1 MLFCCMQ
8 ETGAGNESSFFSLA
22 KPQTVDAEAGDIA
35 GIGWVRYDDPEV
47 RTFKLNAERQN
58 GRAAMLGITGC
69 LIHEL
74 LGVDALYP
82 TGGLGG
88 AAPPPIIAA
97 LAVEGRSGDVQM
109 FSEGDI
115 GVLPPLG
122 VYDPL
127 GLIETRDMRRYEIM
141 EIKHGRAAMFGFLHV
156 IAIEAGVRLP
166 GYLSTSQNLKFED
179 VPAGCFASLEAVPTA
194 GWLQIMVLTC
204 MQEAGTGFA
213 SKPQTDDA
221 EAGDIALDSW
231 VRYDDPEVRT
241 FKLNAERQNGRAA
254 MLGITGCLIHELLGV
269 DALYPTGGLGGAA
282 PPPII
287 AALGVAGSETQA
299 DLETL
304 AKGLNPVVGFWDP
317 LSLAEGEFW
326 EQSNEATIGFL
337 RHAEIKHGRVAMAGF
352 VGYCVHANGIHFPWK
367 VPGDELCTPGVSP
380 PELWQ
385 NIPTVAKLQ
394 IIATIGFFEFFSEAA
409 MSQMPDANGVSRKM
423 GRTGW
428 SEGPGGAHYMRG
440 GKPGVFP
447 SFKATGASQPILP
460 HPVPLD
466 LWDPFGFT
474 KNKSEEWKA
483 QKLRVEINNG

>member
-1 MLFCCMQ
+1 MQ
-8 ETGAGNESSFFSLA
+8 EAGTGFGS
-22 KPQTVDAEAGDIA
+22 KPQTDDAEPGDIA
-35 GIGWVRYDDPEV
+35 LDSWVRYDDPEV

-58 GRAAMLGITGC
+58 GRAAMLGVTGC

-88 AAPPPIIAA
+88 AAPPTIVAA
-97 LAVEGRSGDVQM
+97 LAVQGRSGSVQM

-141 EIKHGRAAMFGFLHV
+141 EIKHGRAAMLGFLHI
-156 IAIEAGVRLP
+156 IAIEAGIRVP
-166 GYLSTSQNLKFED
+166 GYLSVSQDLKFSD

-221 EAGDIALDSW
+221 EPGDIALDSW

-254 MLGITGCLIHELLGV
+254 MLGVTGCLIHELLGV

-282 PPPII
+282 PPTIV
-287 AALGVAGSETQA
+287 AALAVQGRSGSVQMFSEGDIGVLPPLG
-299 DLETL
+299 
-304 AKGLNPVVGFWDP
+304 VYDP
-317 LSLAEGEFW
+317 LGLIETRDMRRYE
-326 EQSNEATIGFL
+326 IM
-337 RHAEIKHGRVAMAGF
+337 EIKHGRAAMLGFLHIIAIEAG
-352 VGYCVHANGIHFPWK
+352 IR
-367 VPGDELCTPGVSP
+367 VPGYLSVSQDLKFSDVP
-380 PELWQ
+380 AGCFASLEAV
-385 NIPTVAKLQ
+385 PTAGWLQ
-394 IIATIGFFEFFSEAA
+394 IMVCRLGIQI
-409 MSQMPDANGVSRKM
+409 
-423 GRTGW
+423 
-428 SEGPGGAHYMRG
+428 
-440 GKPGVFP
+440 
-447 SFKATGASQPILP
+447 
-460 HPVPLD
+460 
-466 LWDPFGFT
+466 
-474 KNKSEEWKA
+474 
-483 QKLRVEINNG
+483 KL